1 MEKSETIT
9 KLSAALVKFSG
20 KMTKV
25 GKDAVNPHFRNKY
38 ASLSNIIEGTQ
49 GDLAEC
55 GLAVLQLPAGE
66 NQLTTMLIH
75 ESGEYISETY
85 VMRPTKNDPQG
96 LGSAITYQRRYALGA
111 ILNLNIDEDDDGNG
125 ASKQPDKQP
134 DKAPEKPKP
143 PAKQPTQ
150 VDERPWLSEGTD
162 AYNNIIAWLAAG
174 NDFATVEKKY
184 RISDEVKLSIDSA
197 VDALSKSKQK

>member
-49 GDLAEC
+49 GALAEC
-55 GLAVLQLPAGE
+55 GLAIIQLPAGE
-66 NQLTTMLIH
+66 HQLTTILMH
-75 ESGEYISETY
+75 ETGEYISETY
-85 VMRPTKNDPQG
+85 TMRPSKNDPQG

-111 ILNLNIDEDDDGNG
+111 ILNLNIDEDDDGNE
-125 ASKQPDKQP
+125 ASKS
-134 DKAPEKPKP
+134 
-143 PAKQPTQ
+143 PAKPLAKKPIQ
-150 VDERPWLSEGTD
+150 VDERPWLTESSDKFTTVV
-162 AYNNIIAWLAAG
+162 AWLADGGDYGA
-174 NDFATVEKKY
+174 VEKKY
-184 RISDEVKLSIDSA
+184 RMTDETKIAID
-197 VDALSKSKQK
+197 VEVSKIQNSKK